1 MFGRDSMMGG
11 SNPFS
16 TMNYDELQR
25 NYQMQMER
33 LNNIKA
39 TQQASIPILEEIN
52 RSLSSMT
59 NEEQSLLLESHEYQ
73 LAKETYE
80 TGFLGFLSGKFSQ
93 DYINTPDGKLAAEG
107 LLNTIKQSKERI
119 AYEAKVKREKMDKM
133 LEMLESDPQ
142 MRARYEELTRP
153 VPPRRRN
160 SRNDNENN
168 SNNEE

>member
-1 MFGRDSMMGG
+1 
-11 SNPFS
+11 
-16 TMNYDELQR
+16 
-25 NYQMQMER
+25 
-33 LNNIKA
+33 
-39 TQQASIPILEEIN
+39 
-52 RSLSSMT
+52 
-59 NEEQSLLLESHEYQ
+59 
-73 LAKETYE
+73 
-80 TGFLGFLSGKFSQ
+80 LSGKFSQ
-93 DYINTPDGKLAAEG
+93 EYINTPDGKLAAEG